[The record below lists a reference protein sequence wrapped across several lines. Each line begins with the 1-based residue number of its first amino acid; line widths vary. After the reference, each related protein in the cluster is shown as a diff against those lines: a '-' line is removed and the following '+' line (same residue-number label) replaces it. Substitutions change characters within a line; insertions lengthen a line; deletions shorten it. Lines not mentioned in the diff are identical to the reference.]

1 MKTFRLLGMAIGMA
15 VVCAL
20 FGACTDGES
29 EGITDY
35 SKDIIGIWYGTP
47 FENEKSIFY
56 RNRLTFMENGS
67 FKLETGDY
75 NEKNDS
81 RWVWKG
87 DSVLIHRSFREQVN
101 GVDTE
106 GVGSYTVVSNRLM
119 IDNNQYADIV
129 TLKESKL
136 VIQTTKGTIYF
147 TRK

>member
-1 MKTFRLLGMAIGMA
+1 MRVFKILGMAIGMA
-15 VVCAL
+15 VVCSL
-20 FGACTDGES
+20 FSACTDGES
-29 EGITDY
+29 EGVTDY

-47 FENEKSIFY
+47 FENEKSNFY

-75 NEKNDS
+75 NVKNDNL
-81 RWVWKG
+81 WEWKG
-87 DSVLIHRSFREQVN
+87 DSLLLHRSFREQVN

-106 GVGSYTVVSNRLM
+106 GVGSYTVVSNRLV
-119 IDNNQYADIV
+119 IDKDQSADIV

-136 VIQTTKGTIYF
+136 AIQTTMGTLYF